1 MRFSAII
8 TDFHRSA
15 LVFSNRKT
23 VHFRGVK
30 PTEVKLVT
38 PGENLLRHN
47 AKWRCLPN
55 GSITPFLQNSFA
67 VARKKQNFCA
77 CAKFKT

>member
-8 TDFHRSA
+8 TDIHRSA
-15 LVFSNRKT
+15 LVFSQKT

-38 PGENLLRHN
+38 PGENLLRHT

-55 GSITPFLQNSFA
+55 GSITTFLQNSFA
-67 VARKKQNFCA
+67 VARKKTNFCA